1 MPTVTD
7 ESSRVVA
14 PALPTG
20 PVTYSKSYI
29 DRFNNILRLYFNQLD
44 NALRNAVATSVPYS
58 LRVAEGQVTGATSLF
73 KFGFNADVDTTE
85 ETVWSGGGDLV
96 YPGAA
101 GEVSISSDDTNDV
114 NPGGTGARTIKVQG
128 LDANYLE
135 IEEDIAL
142 NGQTQVVTTKEY
154 LRIFRAYVLTAGSN
168 GGTAGTVYVGTTGA
182 TAGVPA
188 VIYASFGSANQTQMA
203 VYTVPASKKLYV
215 DDITFT
221 AALSAADHS
230 VTAKFKTREVAT
242 NTFRTQFIQVMQSD
256 NNVSPFNYPL
266 AIPAK
271 TDIECRA
278 VASTTNNQVSA
289 SFQGVLIVS

>member
-7 ESSRVVA
+7 ESNRVVA

-20 PVTYSKSYI
+20 PATYSKSYI

-44 NALRNAVATSVPYS
+44 NALRNAVATAVPYT

-101 GEVSISSDDTNDV
+101 GEVYISSDDTNDV
-114 NPGGTGARTIKVQG
+114 NPAGTGARTIKIQG

-142 NGQTQVVTTKEY
+142 SNISLDLFGRANLFLEY
-154 LRIFRAYVLTAGSN
+154 A
-168 GGTAGTVYVGTTGA
+168 
-182 TAGVPA
+182 
-188 VIYASFGSANQTQMA
+188 ASIKGDGISA
-203 VYTVPASKKLYV
+203 
-215 DDITFT
+215 DDL
-221 AALSAADHS
+221 A
-230 VTAKFKTREVAT
+230 FKRNEAEFKPV
-242 NTFRTQFIQVMQSD
+242 N
-256 NNVSPFNYPL
+256 
-266 AIPAK
+266 AIPMAF
-271 TDIECRA
+271 IMIL
-278 VASTTNNQVSA
+278 
-289 SFQGVLIVS
+289 GYHIVC

>member
-7 ESSRVVA
+7 ESNRVVA

-101 GEVSISSDDTNDV
+101 GEVYISSDDTNDV
-114 NPGGTGARTIKVQG
+114 NPGGTGARTIKIQG

-142 NGQTQVVTTKEY
+142 NGQTQVITTKEY

-182 TAGVPA
+182 TAGVP
-188 VIYASFGSANQTQMA
+188 
-203 VYTVPASKKLYV
+203 
-215 DDITFT
+215 
-221 AALSAADHS
+221 
-230 VTAKFKTREVAT
+230 R
-242 NTFRTQFIQVMQSD
+242 
-256 NNVSPFNYPL
+256 
-266 AIPAK
+266 
-271 TDIECRA
+271 
-278 VASTTNNQVSA
+278 
-289 SFQGVLIVS
+289 